1 MSSEP
6 LKLIKTK
13 KKLLEEQRTI
23 DELVEQVS
31 GDILNTGK
39 NWTKAKPGIKVVW
52 LKVARDYLDRLI
64 AMAEK
69 EEECNE

>member
-13 KKLLEEQRTI
+13 KKLLEDQITI
-23 DELVEQVS
+23 DELVERVS
-31 GDILNTGK
+31 GDILITGK

-69 EEECNE
+69 EEECNG